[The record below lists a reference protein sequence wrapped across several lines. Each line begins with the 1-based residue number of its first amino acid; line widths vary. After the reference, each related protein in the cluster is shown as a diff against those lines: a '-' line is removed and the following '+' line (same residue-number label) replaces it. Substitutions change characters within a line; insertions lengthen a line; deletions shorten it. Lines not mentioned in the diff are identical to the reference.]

1 MRVLVTGSQGSIGRY
16 VTRAL
21 LDAGYEVLGLGRRP
35 RRQEEPFAY
44 FPADISRQEA
54 LEAIAGQ
61 IGALDAV
68 VHCAAHISYDDA
80 DSRLMLVNAA
90 GTQNVVTLAKRCG
103 AGKVVY
109 LSSIPVI
116 GVPVLLPIA
125 EDHPLAPKTMYH
137 VSKLAGEYIVKA
149 SGLGHTILR
158 IASPVGPGMSPKTI
172 LPTFLSRCLAQ
183 EPLSLHGT
191 GGRIQN
197 YISMLDVARAVVL
210 SLDGADGCY
219 HLAGDSIS
227 NRDLAELCKRA
238 TRSRSQIV
246 LSGVPDPEDRCRW
259 EVSGEKA
266 RIQLGFVPQV
276 GIERT
281 IRSMLRA
288 NGEGEGNG

>member
-21 LDAGYEVLGLGRRP
+21 LDAGHEVLGLGQSP

-44 FPADISRQEA
+44 FSADISRQDA
-54 LEAIAGQ
+54 LEAITGQ

-68 VHCAAHISYDDA
+68 VHCAAHINYNDV
-80 DSRLMLVNAA
+80 DSRLMLVNAG

-103 AGKVVY
+103 AGKIVY

-116 GVPVLLPIA
+116 GVPVILPVA

-158 IASPVGPGMSPKTI
+158 IASPVGPGISPKTI
-172 LPTFLSRCLAQ
+172 LPTFLLRCLAQ
-183 EPLSLHGT
+183 EPLCLHGT

-219 HLAGDSIS
+219 HLSGDSLS
-227 NRDLAELCKRA
+227 NWDLAALCKKV
-238 TRSRSQIV
+238 TRSQSEI
-246 LSGVPDPEDRCRW
+246 LFSGQPDPEERNKW
-259 EVSGEKA
+259 EISGEKA
-266 RIQLGFVPQV
+266 RSQLRFVPQV
-276 GIERT
+276 GIEA
-281 IRSMLRA
+281 SLRMMIDA
-288 NGEGEGNG
+288 FQREEETR